1 MRTVCVLRRVQRR
14 DSVRRGNG
22 DGWMGVAET
31 SAMAIM
37 LRMSISTVPIHV
49 KAEFRKL
56 RSKVIICC
64 VGSKKNRE
72 SIYV

>member
-1 MRTVCVLRRVQRR
+1 M
-14 DSVRRGNG
+14 RRGNG
-22 DGWMGVAET
+22 DGWMDVAGT
-31 SAMAIM
+31 SVMAIM
-37 LRMSISTVPIHV
+37 LRVSISTVPIHV

-64 VGSKKNRE
+64 VRSKKNRR